1 MYTDVMK
8 NASRLE
14 QCVDFILNQC
24 DGKELD
30 VIIAAVERRKTNFAK
45 EFSFDSEAAS
55 KKISQEINAS
65 IQKGMDGM
73 TQSLRQF
80 SIDLIAKEAPE
91 LSSEQISALAEK
103 WIPDMSFDGSVK
115 PLTRDG
121 KVSGIPADV
130 LYDMSLQFI
139 DYGTGKMSNE
149 KNNELKNSM
158 GNWQEKY
165 WNHFPT
171 KVRQTIKTFFD
182 GQTTFGECT
191 KTLKQLLGLV
201 TN

>member
-65 IQKGMDGM
+65 I
-73 TQSLRQF
+73 
-80 SIDLIAKEAPE
+80 
-91 LSSEQISALAEK
+91 SALAEK

-130 LYDMSLQFI
+130 LYDMTLQFI
-139 DYGTGKMSNE
+139 GYGTGKMSNE

-191 KTLKQLLGLV
+191 ETLKQLLGLV